1 MQRDILLAAEC
12 GMDETM
18 IEDEAPA
25 FQVSSDGTVIADTL
39 LFPLIF
45 LSLFLQIGPHVRMYE

>member
-1 MQRDILLAAEC
+1 
-12 GMDETM
+12 MDETM